1 MSEPSWNEKEKTF
14 QKQKLQENLDGL
26 IERFMFIEN
35 NDLLGTFQSACVLIL
50 LNRVFYFY

>member
-35 NDLLGTFQSACVLIL
+35 NDLLGTFQSTCVLIL